1 MGKSKGNKGSSK
13 GGSSKG
19 GGGSRANQSRA
30 RSATKKMAP
39 VRNKKQLTNVYS
51 SFILFFFIPIVV
63 CLIKTFEILKN
74 LFSSAITKPNENNK
88 YDSLIFIAVVL
99 LSVYSVVKKTLSE
112 TETFIYIGIAI
123 LAFSYKV
130 FTVTT
135 K

>member
-1 MGKSKGNKGSSK
+1 MGKSKSKSK
-13 GGSSKG
+13 GGG
-19 GGGSRANQSRA
+19 GGGSGVGGSRANQSRA
-30 RSATKKMAP
+30 RSATKKLAP

-51 SFILFFFIPIVV
+51 SFILFFFIPIIV
-63 CLIKTFEILKN
+63 CLIKTFEIIKG
-74 LFSSAITKPNENNK
+74 LFNSAITTPNENNK

-123 LAFSYKV
+123 LAFFYKV